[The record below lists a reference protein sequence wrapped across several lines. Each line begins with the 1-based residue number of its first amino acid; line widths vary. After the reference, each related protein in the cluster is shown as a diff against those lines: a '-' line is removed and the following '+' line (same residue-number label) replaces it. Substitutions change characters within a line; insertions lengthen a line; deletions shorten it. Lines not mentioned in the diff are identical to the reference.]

1 MDWLKGRKTYVVS
14 GLIVASSLVQL
25 VVGDIS
31 LIEFLSSEQL
41 LILLGGL
48 GLGSLRA
55 GVKKSE

>member
-1 MDWLKGRKTYVVS
+1 MDWLKGKKTYLVS
-14 GLIVASSLVQL
+14 GLIVASSVIQL
-25 VVGDIS
+25 LVGDLS